1 MQGIEPSKI
10 NSNRGALKMTE
21 LFWKSPADFTRQD
34 IAEYYD
40 QNPNITLKW
49 YAEKLGITVQELKDI
64 LQSEL

>member
-1 MQGIEPSKI
+1 
-10 NSNRGALKMTE
+10 MTE
-21 LFWKSPADFTRQD
+21 LFWKSPTYFTRQD